1 MADIIEWEFI
11 RIFLVS
17 VLDDRAVENRA
28 LEA

>member
-11 RIFLVS
+11 HIFLVS
-17 VLDDRAVENRA
+17 VLGDRAVENRA